1 VVGAYCLDVER
12 PVEVAVVLFDLGG
25 VIVDLSGLDRFLQRH
40 RIDKANFWPR
50 WLGDGRLA
58 DFERGESTP
67 AEFASA
73 FVEDFGLSISPDEF
87 LVEFAAWPCGLLP
100 GAADLLERTNV
111 PTATVSNTNVIHW
124 GSAFTQ
130 GVLLEMFDA
139 HFPSFELKMAKPDPA
154 IFEHVVAQLGVPARS
169 ALFVDDNEINVV
181 AARAVGLNAFLVD
194 GPGAAGDVLRELGV
208 LAPI

>member
-1 VVGAYCLDVER
+1 MER
-12 PVEVAVVLFDLGG
+12 SVDVAVVLFDLGG

-40 RIDKANFWPR
+40 RIDKADFWPR

-73 FVEDFGLSISPDEF
+73 FVDDFGLAISPDEF
-87 LVEFAAWPCGLLP
+87 LVEFARWPSGLLP
-100 GAADLLERTNV
+100 GAADLLARIDV
-111 PTATVSNTNVIHW
+111 PTASVSNTNAIHW

-130 GVLLEMFDA
+130 DVLIGMFDA

-154 IFEHVVAQLGVPARS
+154 IFEHVVTQLGVPAG
-169 ALFVDDNEINVV
+169 AVVFFDDNAVNVV
-181 AARAVGLNAFLVD
+181 AARTVGLNAFLVD
-194 GPGAAGDVLRELGV
+194 GPRPASEV
-208 LAPI
+208 LAGLGAVQPA